1 MFGHVLQVPLRGHP
15 AFDYKLQAAG
25 HIYNLWT
32 AKGAEPCALA
42 SRYAS
47 ISHLPNLCMA
57 PRLFDEPFAYTH
69 PLSSLSNCA
78 GILTAQ

>member
-47 ISHLPNLCMA
+47 TSLVIFQSFV
-57 PRLFDEPFAYTH
+57 RLNATLMNRLHVRIP
-69 PLSSLSNCA
+69 S
-78 GILTAQ
+78 TACLIVQVF